1 MSCFAIFFC
10 AWLYPRNISNRS
22 PNVEHYQAH
31 NLPSW
36 HKNFRSAHW
45 CSLSPEGVVLVP
57 KGKPYTASLL
67 GTVPH
72 VFVPRMQH
80 NPAYTMVLLLSAHKY
95 ASGSNNGDLVHFRA
109 LVDDHSS
116 NEIAKLDHHWLPYQ
130 DREHQSRYGR
140 RPARTRNVREN
151 VQ

>member
-1 MSCFAIFFC
+1 MSD
-10 AWLYPRNISNRS
+10 
-22 PNVEHYQAH
+22 
-31 NLPSW
+31 LPI
-36 HKNFRSAHW
+36 
-45 CSLSPEGVVLVP
+45 GVVLVP